1 MPRDVILGTAGHID
15 HGKTSLIKALTGID
29 CDRLPEEKARGI
41 TIDIGFAH
49 LELGDYRLGI
59 VDVPGHERFIR
70 NMLAGATGIDLA
82 LLVVAAD
89 DSVMPQTREH
99 LAILRLLGVR
109 HGLIAMTK
117 VDLVDAT
124 TRSVVE
130 MEIRDLVQGTFL
142 ADAPIVATSAT
153 TGEGLEELK
162 RHLLHLCE
170 QVEIRAQDQWF
181 RMPIDRAFV
190 VQGHGTVV
198 TGSVPSGRVR
208 VGEELEWHQGD
219 GRVERVRVRS
229 LTNHSRAVSEVH
241 RGQRAGINLAGVPH
255 ELVRRGQE
263 LFTPGYLRPSRVLSV
278 RVEAATLH
286 PRGLRHRLPVHFHAG
301 TAEVM
306 GTLALLDADTVRAG
320 EQALAQVFLEQPITS
335 VWGQPFVL
343 RDVSATYTLGGG
355 RVLQPVAQK
364 IRRRHVEVIEQL
376 EKLESSSPH
385 ERMAT
390 VAWFAGLKGA
400 ELADFIRDAGVTPAE
415 AHQGLTQLQ
424 QDGTLISL
432 ALPSRHQ
439 PLLVHARRLQE
450 AEERIL
456 TLVQSMHQ
464 QYPLLTSLDRQ
475 KIVAQL
481 GYLGDVELIQT
492 LIDRL
497 LAARTLVGDAHRI
510 AHAEFKP
517 KLSANQRKLK
527 DRIVAAH
534 QASPFQPPEPKEFI
548 PLAGGNA
555 HALKDIYEVA
565 VAEGLLVR
573 INDQLYLAAEAE
585 AEMRRRILARLQQG
599 TGITVAEV
607 RDLLGTTRKYAVPLC
622 EYLDRCG
629 LTRRDGDLRYL
640 ASPAEVEGKG
650 GIPSTPTIL
659 PVPPTP
665 RAVSSREDSDC
676 AS

>member
-41 TIDIGFAH
+41 TIDIGFAY

-59 VDVPGHERFIR
+59 VDVPGHERFIK

-117 VDLVDAT
+117 VDLVDNT

-130 MEIRDLVQGTFL
+130 MEIRELVRDTFL
-142 ADAPIVATSAT
+142 ADSPIVATSVT

-162 RHLLHLCE
+162 HHLLRLCE
-170 QVEIRAQDQWF
+170 QVEVRGQDQWF

-198 TGSVPSGRVR
+198 TGSVPSGQVR
-208 VGEELEWHQGD
+208 VGEELEWHRGD
-219 GRVERVRVRS
+219 GKVERVRVRG
-229 LTNHSRAVSEVH
+229 LTNHGRPVQEVH

-263 LFTPGYLRPSRVLSV
+263 LFTPGYLRPSRVVSV
-278 RVEAATLH
+278 RVEATTLH
-286 PRGLRHRLPVHFHAG
+286 PRGLRHRLPVHLHAG
-301 TAEVM
+301 TAEVL
-306 GTLALLDADTVRAG
+306 GTLSLLDADAIRAG
-320 EQALAQVFLEQPITS
+320 ETALAQVFLEEPITT
-335 VWGQPFVL
+335 VWGQPFVI
-343 RDVSATYTLGGG
+343 RDVSATHTLGGG
-355 RVLQPVAQK
+355 RILQPVALK

-376 EKLESSSPH
+376 EQLESSQPLQ
-385 ERMAT
+385 RMAT
-390 VAWFAGLKGA
+390 VAWFAGMKGV
-400 ELADFIRDAGVTPAE
+400 ELADFIRDAGVTPSE
-415 AHQGLTQLQ
+415 AQHYLHQLQ
-424 QDGTLISL
+424 QDGTLIAL
-432 ALPSRHQ
+432 TLPSRRL
-439 PLLVHARRLQE
+439 PLLIHAQRIRE

-456 TLVQSMHQ
+456 QLIQNMHQ
-464 QYPLLTSLDRQ
+464 QFPLLTTLDRQ
-475 KIVAQL
+475 KIVAHL
-481 GYLGDVELIQT
+481 SYLGDAELVQT
-492 LIDRL
+492 WIDRL
-497 LAARTLVGDAHRI
+497 LSSGALVGDTQRV

-555 HALKDIYEVA
+555 HVLKEIYEVA
-565 VAEGLLVR
+565 VAEGLLIR
-573 INDQLYLAAEAE
+573 ISEQLYLAAEAE
-585 AEMRRRILARLQQG
+585 IELRRRITARLQQG
-599 TGITVAEV
+599 AALTVADI
-607 RDLLGTTRKYAVPLC
+607 RDLLGTTRKYAVPIC

-629 LTRRDGDLRYL
+629 LTRREGDLRYPGP
-640 ASPAEVEGKG
+640 SMSIEGG
-650 GIPSTPTIL
+650 STPSTPT
-659 PVPPTP
+659 T
-665 RAVSSREDSDC
+665 AC
-676 AS
+676 T

>member
-59 VDVPGHERFIR
+59 VDVPGHERFIK

-117 VDLVDAT
+117 VDLVDMT

-130 MEIRDLVQGTFL
+130 MEIRELVRDTFL
-142 ADAPIVATSAT
+142 ADSPIVATSVS

-162 RHLLHLCE
+162 SHLLRLCE
-170 QVEIRAQDQWF
+170 QVEIRGQDQWF
-181 RMPIDRAFV
+181 RMPIDRAFII
-190 VQGHGTVV
+190 QGHGTVV
-198 TGSVPSGRVR
+198 TGSVPSGQVR

-219 GRVERVRVRS
+219 GKVERVRVRG
-229 LTNHSRAVSEVH
+229 LTNHGRPVSEVH

-263 LFTPGYLRPSRVLSV
+263 LFTPGYLRPSRVISV

-286 PRGLRHRLPVHFHAG
+286 PRGLRHRLPIHLHVG

-306 GTLALLDADTVRAG
+306 GTLSLLDADSVRAG
-320 EQALAQVFLEQPITS
+320 EHALAQVFLEQAITT

-364 IRRRHVEVIEQL
+364 IRRRHVEIIEQL
-376 EKLESSSPH
+376 EQLESSDPPQ
-385 ERMAT
+385 RMAT
-390 VAWFAGLKGA
+390 VAWFAGLKGV
-400 ELADFIRDAGVTPAE
+400 ELADFIRDAGVTPTE
-415 AHQGLTQLQ
+415 ARHYLHQLQ
-424 QDGTLISL
+424 LNGTLIAL

-439 PLLVHARRLQE
+439 PLLVHIQRIQE

-456 TLVQSMHQ
+456 NLIQSMHQ
-464 QYPLLTSLDRQ
+464 QFPLLTTLDRQ

-481 GYLGDVELIQT
+481 SYLGDAELVQT

-497 LAARTLVGDAHRI
+497 VGSGALVGDAQRV
-510 AHAEFKP
+510 AHAAFKP

-565 VAEGLLVR
+565 VAEGLLIR
-573 INDQLYLAAEAE
+573 ISDQLYLAAEAE
-585 AEMRRRILARLQQG
+585 IELRRRIIARLQQG

-607 RDLLGTTRKYAVPLC
+607 RDLLGTTRKYAVPIC

-629 LTRRDGDLRYL
+629 LTRREGDLRYL
-640 ASPAEVEGKG
+640 APSASARESAN
-650 GIPSTPTIL
+650 PSTPT
-659 PVPPTP
+659 T
-665 RAVSSREDSDC
+665 ASSQS
-676 AS
+676 